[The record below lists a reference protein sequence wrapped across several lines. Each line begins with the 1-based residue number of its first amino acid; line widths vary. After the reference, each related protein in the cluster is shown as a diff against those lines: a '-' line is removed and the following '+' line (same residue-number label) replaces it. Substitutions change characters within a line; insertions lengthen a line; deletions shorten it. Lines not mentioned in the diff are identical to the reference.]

1 MTTLAGQIA
10 LVTGASRG
18 IGRAIAMELAKQGAA
33 VIGTATSESGAQDID
48 AVLRPLGG
56 AGVVLNVNPKA
67 NFPQYAIYDE
77 DQVFS
82 VVRTQIDV
90 VLPTGVGVLNADDP
104 MCVEMAE
111 LCDGEVIF
119 FSENADSEVVKNHLQ
134 TGGRAVLV
142 GKQQI
147 TLKSGKLDQKSI
159 PVPRHSEASSST
171 PWKTMN
177 LGAAI
182 AAAWA
187 LDIPFNVIEA
197 GAQTF
202 VPDATTAIGA

>member
-1 MTTLAGQIA
+1 MLIEGLAYDRCQ
-10 LVTGASRG
+10 V
-18 IGRAIAMELAKQGAA
+18 
-33 VIGTATSESGAQDID
+33 
-48 AVLRPLGG
+48 
-56 AGVVLNVNPKA
+56 GVVLNVDPKA

-77 DQVFS
+77 EQVFS
-82 VVRTQIDV
+82 IVRTQIDV

-104 MCVEMAE
+104 MCVQMAE
-111 LCDGEVIF
+111 LCDGQVIF
-119 FSENADSEVVKNHLQ
+119 FSEDPNSEVVKTHLEN
-134 TGGRAVLV
+134 GGRVVLV

-159 PVPRHSEASSST
+159 PVPRQFESDSSS
-171 PWKTMN
+171 PWKAMN

-197 GAQTF
+197 GAETF
-202 VPDATTAIGA
+202 VPDLTTATGA